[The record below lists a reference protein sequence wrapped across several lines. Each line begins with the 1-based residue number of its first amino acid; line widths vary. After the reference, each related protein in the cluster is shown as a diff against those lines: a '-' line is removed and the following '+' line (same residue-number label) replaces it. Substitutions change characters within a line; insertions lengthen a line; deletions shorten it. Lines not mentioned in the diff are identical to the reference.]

1 MVHSKVQPE
10 PASKPAQMPASVA
23 PPIHTRPTGGAE
35 RRAVL
40 LPPSSFILP
49 TRTKSSPLQPT
60 VSDAAEVQ
68 ASSST
73 HPGSSPR
80 TSIDSEK
87 EVVSSPSTTSSP
99 SKNSEEE
106 NNENSAGEVGE
117 EEDTNEGEWDMEAER
132 DRLKLDATEGAPESG
147 FLCALKKEGN
157 LQERVTHMKNVLQEF
172 HDMKVAYR

>member
-40 LPPSSFILP
+40 LPPSSFTLP
-49 TRTKSSPLQPT
+49 TRTKCSPLQPT
-60 VSDAAEVQ
+60 VSDTAEVQ

-87 EVVSSPSTTSSP
+87 EVVSRSSTTSSP

-117 EEDTNEGEWDMEAER
+117 EEDTNEGEWDIEAER
-132 DRLKLDATEGAPESG
+132 DRLKLDATEGAPKSD
-147 FLCALKKEGN
+147 FFCALKKGGN

>member
-35 RRAVL
+35 RRTVL
-40 LPPSSFILP
+40 LPPSSFTLP
-49 TRTKSSPLQPT
+49 TRTKSSPLQPI

-80 TSIDSEK
+80 TSFDSEK

-106 NNENSAGEVGE
+106 NNSAGEVGE
-117 EEDTNEGEWDMEAER
+117 EEDTNEGEWDIEAEC
-132 DRLKLDATEGAPESG
+132 DRLKLDATEGAPKSG
-147 FLCALKKEGN
+147 FFRALKKEGN